1 MAVEV
6 RKNEAMSRY
15 ELFVDGDL
23 VGVAD
28 YSLSGDRVVMPHTE
42 IVPPRRGE
50 GLADILVGQALED
63 LRATGRSV
71 VPMCWYVSQFIAE
84 HPEYRDLVAS

>member
-6 RKNEAMSRY
+6 SKIETMSRY

-28 YSLSGDRVVMPHTE
+28 YVLSGNTVVMPHTE
-42 IVPPRRGE
+42 IVPQRRGE
-50 GLADILVGQALED
+50 GLGDILVGQALED
-63 LRATGRSV
+63 LRAMGSTV
-71 VPMCWYVSQFIAE
+71 VPMCWYVSQYIGE